1 MSEVRRAILISPKV
15 ALWKRPFV
23 TEDLLDQV
31 LSSDLMCI
39 PDEVLFDLFLA
50 WEEGEGCLSRRELIE
65 KYVCLQRVPSEKIKA
80 FVLNPEFNILKTRK
94 PNKIPDTLHIVD
106 LAGHLGLQPVYS
118 LGAGLGE
125 WMEWKLPSH
134 FALKLL
140 GFRFADG
147 IALENVD
154 FSLCSRVAMVQDET
168 KKDWVADRLAAS
180 FGRSFGRFTVV
191 VEDRS
196 DRWHSEFKVSAE
208 ILCAWSEVIRDF
220 SPQGVEAF
228 LRFLYSGTL
237 NAELE
242 TLAEV
247 AIIADK
253 YQVLDLAMHCLD
265 LLKKELNAETAW
277 EILKAAE
284 QFELG
289 DLREAAMHT
298 ILISPKVALWKRPFV
313 SEDLLDQVL
322 SSDLMC
328 IPDEVLFDLFLGWEE
343 GEGCLSRREL
353 IEKYVCLQ
361 SVPSEKIKAFVL
373 NPKFN
378 ILKARKPR
386 KIPVTEHTVDLE
398 GRLALQPYC
407 SSSTGTGEW
416 MEWKLPSHFALKLL
430 GFRVTD
436 QLENLDFCLWLAV
449 KNGRM
454 A

>member
-1 MSEVRRAILISPKV
+1 
-15 ALWKRPFV
+15 
-23 TEDLLDQV
+23 
-31 LSSDLMCI
+31 
-39 PDEVLFDLFLA
+39 
-50 WEEGEGCLSRRELIE
+50 
-65 KYVCLQRVPSEKIKA
+65 
-80 FVLNPEFNILKTRK
+80 
-94 PNKIPDTLHIVD
+94 
-106 LAGHLGLQPVYS
+106 
-118 LGAGLGE
+118 
-125 WMEWKLPSH
+125 
-134 FALKLL
+134 
-140 GFRFADG
+140 
-147 IALENVD
+147 
-154 FSLCSRVAMVQDET
+154 
-168 KKDWVADRLAAS
+168 
-180 FGRSFGRFTVV
+180 
-191 VEDRS
+191 
-196 DRWHSEFKVSAE
+196 
-208 ILCAWSEVIRDF
+208 
-220 SPQGVEAF
+220 
-228 LRFLYSGTL
+228 FLYSGTL

-436 QLENLDFCLWLAV
+436 QLENLDFCLWCGNHNQGIKHGKHQQVFSSQAFGSIQAGQLIQCRCDFLVRCIRGEVNSPSAGLLASEIRFEGLLQDFTAEAQREAIPSSSWWHGEGPQGSV
-449 KNGRM
+449 LDPWHDTWVDYHDAWHTRDPWK
-454 A
+454 

>member
-154 FSLCSRVAMVQDET
+154 FSLWCGDDNQGINHGKHQQVFSFNEFGSIEAGQSIRCRCDFLVRCIRGEVNSLNRLESLAQGIRFEGFLQD
-168 KKDWVADRLAAS
+168 
-180 FGRSFGRFTVV
+180 
-191 VEDRS
+191 
-196 DRWHSEFKVSAE
+196 
-208 ILCAWSEVIRDF
+208 
-220 SPQGVEAF
+220 
-228 LRFLYSGTL
+228 
-237 NAELE
+237 
-242 TLAEV
+242 
-247 AIIADK
+247 
-253 YQVLDLAMHCLD
+253 
-265 LLKKELNAETAW
+265 
-277 EILKAAE
+277 
-284 QFELG
+284 LG
-289 DLREAAMHT
+289 DGQR
-298 ILISPKVALWKRPFV
+298 V
-313 SEDLLDQVL
+313 
-322 SSDLMC
+322 
-328 IPDEVLFDLFLGWEE
+328 
-343 GEGCLSRREL
+343 
-353 IEKYVCLQ
+353 
-361 SVPSEKIKAFVL
+361 
-373 NPKFN
+373 
-378 ILKARKPR
+378 
-386 KIPVTEHTVDLE
+386 
-398 GRLALQPYC
+398 
-407 SSSTGTGEW
+407 SSSAWCRRHQGGFDPW
-416 MEWKLPSHFALKLL
+416 LSDPSTLIH
-430 GFRVTD
+430 R
-436 QLENLDFCLWLAV
+436 Q
-449 KNGRM
+449 
-454 A
+454 